1 MTQPTPM
8 TPHKALAA
16 WVNFANLF
24 DQLVNN
30 LDEYLPEIDG
40 KPAIDDG
47 AGHDGED
54 DNDRK
59 TVLDALKDARA
70 AADFVTG
77 RYARYAFN
85 SQPQP
90 AQQPVQQQPAQYT
103 YPQQ

>member
-1 MTQPTPM
+1 MTQPKEM
-8 TPHKALAA
+8 TPHEALAA
-16 WVNFANLF
+16 WVKFADLF

-30 LDEYLPEIDG
+30 LDGYLPAIDG
-40 KPAIDDG
+40 KPAIDNGTGD
-47 AGHDGED
+47 DGED

-59 TVLDALKDARA
+59 TVLAAMKDARA
-70 AADFVTG
+70 AADFVAG

-90 AQQPVQQQPAQYT
+90 AQQPVHQPAQYT